1 MSDDARDKPQ
11 RDVSRGPLPR
21 TNRPRPDQSRKV
33 PKRESTASRPDT
45 APPQSAV
52 IAVEPG
58 DSATLAERPTQLDT
72 NPRDD
77 APLTPHRSAT
87 RPAIT
92 GLKRV
97 GLSKTDARDTDKME
111 EPGPAGSYVGYVIDG
126 RYRIEKIIGR
136 GGMGVV
142 YRAKHTVIDKLAA
155 IKILLPTEDPDVVER
170 FVNEAKA
177 ATSIGNDHIVDTVD
191 FGELPDGSTF
201 FVMEYLEGQTLAKL
215 IKQEK
220 FIPLSRAIDFAHQIA
235 EGVGAAH
242 LAGIVHR
249 DLKPENIFLAGRDGE
264 EFVKL
269 LDFGIAKMQH
279 AQNRITRAGTIFG
292 TPHYMSPEQAAGAEV
307 DPRTDI
313 YSLGI
318 ILYEMLSGSVP
329 FDAEN
334 PMGLLTQHMYTEP
347 VPLTRVEEPP
357 QEVPLGVDAIV
368 LKCLAKKPHG
378 RYASMAE
385 FVLDLSRFERGEPP
399 VALADLLANAEK
411 REDEALAA
419 RARDGLR
426 SRRPP
431 RPTRWL
437 GVAFVLAVIAF
448 GGSFFFGMRRRAPAP
463 LHRAE
468 TVPVAAP
475 QRTNAPSPNEPA
487 RRPVALVFSPIDGEV
502 FREGKSLGG
511 MPVTVSVGPSER
523 FEVEIRREGFH
534 PKKVDID
541 GTRPVIVVQ
550 LTPISG
556 VVPVVPVP
564 SVSALDALRR
574 KSDGGARLL
583 AALLHDR
590 PGLLSHRRDA
600 GAGAASSAPPA
611 PPAGAPAAAPAP
623 VSPPAP
629 PPQPP
634 VMESPP
640 APLQP
645 PPAPSTN

>member
-1 MSDDARDKPQ
+1 M
-11 RDVSRGPLPR
+11 G
-21 TNRPRPDQSRKV
+21 
-33 PKRESTASRPDT
+33 SRPDT
-45 APPQSAV
+45 APPQSA
-52 IAVEPG
+52 IITVEAG

-72 NPRDD
+72 SPRDD
-77 APLTPHRSAT
+77 APLTPHRSET

-97 GLSKTDARDTDKME
+97 GLSKSDALDTDKME

-177 ATSIGNDHIVDTVD
+177 ASSIGNDHIVDTVD

-220 FIPLSRAIDFAHQIA
+220 SIPLSRAIDFAHQIA

-242 LAGIVHR
+242 RAGIVHR
-249 DLKPENIFLAGRDGE
+249 DLKPENIFLASRDGE

-318 ILYEMLSGSVP
+318 ILYEMLSGGVP

-357 QEVPLGVDAIV
+357 QEVPLGMDAIV

-385 FVLDLSRFERGEPP
+385 FVLDLRRFERGEPP

-431 RPTRWL
+431 RPTRWWF

-448 GGSFFFGMRRRAPAP
+448 GGSLFYGMRRRAPAT
-463 LHRAE
+463 LRRTE
-468 TVPVAAP
+468 SVPVVTP
-475 QRTNAPSPNEPA
+475 RPTNAPSPNEPA
-487 RRPVALVFSPIDGEV
+487 RKTVALVFSPIDGEV
-502 FREGKSLGG
+502 FRDSKSLGG
-511 MPVTVSVGPSER
+511 MPVTLAVGTNER

-583 AALLHDR
+583 AALLRDK
-590 PGLLSHRRDA
+590 PGLLSHGRDA
-600 GAGAASSAPPA
+600 GTGPASSPQPPA
-611 PPAGAPAAAPAP
+611 PPPGAPTAAPAP
-623 VSPPAP
+623 VSPPTPAP
-629 PPQPP
+629 QPPAVETAPAPPQPT
-634 VMESPP
+634 
-640 APLQP
+640 
-645 PPAPSTN
+645 PAPS

>member
-1 MSDDARDKPQ
+1 MSDDAGDKTR

-21 TNRPRPDQSRKV
+21 TNRPRPEHSRRAA
-33 PKRESTASRPDT
+33 KRDTAPSQPDT

-52 IAVEPG
+52 IAVEAG

-77 APLTPHRSAT
+77 APLTPHRSVT

-97 GLSKTDARDTDKME
+97 GLSKSDARDTDKME

-155 IKILLPTEDPDVVER
+155 IKILLPTEDADVVER

-177 ATSIGNDHIVDTVD
+177 ASSIGNDHIVDTVD

-201 FVMEYLEGQTLAKL
+201 FVMEHLEGQTLSKL

-220 FIPLSRAIDFAHQIA
+220 HISLPRALDFARQIA

-242 LAGIVHR
+242 RAGIVHR
-249 DLKPENIFLAGRDGE
+249 DLKPENIFLVQRDGG

-347 VPLTRVEEPP
+347 TPLARVEEPP

-385 FVLDLSRFERGEPP
+385 FVLDVGRFERGEPP
-399 VALADLLANAEK
+399 VALADLLADAER

-419 RARDGLR
+419 LAREGLR
-426 SRRPP
+426 SGRPP
-431 RPTRWL
+431 KPTRWL
-437 GVAFVLAVIAF
+437 GILVVLALVVFGAF
-448 GGSFFFGMRRRAPAP
+448 FVFGMRRRAPGP
-463 LHRAE
+463 VVRAE
-468 TVPVAAP
+468 SVAAP
-475 QRTNAPSPNEPA
+475 PATSTQVVPPPA
-487 RRPVALVFSPIDGEV
+487 RKTVALVFSPIDGEV

-511 MPVTVSVGPSER
+511 MPVNVAVGANER
-523 FEVEIRREGFH
+523 FEVEIRREGFY
-534 PKKVDID
+534 PKKVDVD

-550 LTPISG
+550 LQPISG

-564 SVSALDALRR
+564 SASPIDALRR
-574 KSDGGARLL
+574 KSDDNARMLAELL
-583 AALLHDR
+583 YDK
-590 PGLLSHRRDA
+590 PSLLSHGRDA
-600 GAGAASSAPPA
+600 GAAVAPVLTPPPPPQAPAAPTHNPPGPSAVAPIETPPVAPP
-611 PPAGAPAAAPAP
+611 PAAAP
-623 VSPPAP
+623 S
-629 PPQPP
+629 
-634 VMESPP
+634 S
-640 APLQP
+640 
-645 PPAPSTN
+645 N